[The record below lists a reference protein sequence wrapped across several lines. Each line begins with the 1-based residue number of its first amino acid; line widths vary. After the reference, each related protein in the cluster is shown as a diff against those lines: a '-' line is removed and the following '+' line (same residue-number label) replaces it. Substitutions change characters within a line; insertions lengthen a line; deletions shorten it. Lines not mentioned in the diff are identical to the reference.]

1 MQRRV
6 LAHTSKQRAVHGGG
20 MVVAASHR
28 RRRPA
33 AAGSLKAQASRGV
46 GIEQQQRP

>member
-6 LAHTSKQRAVHGGG
+6 LAHTSKQRAWWHGGG
-20 MVVAASHR
+20 GVAQAKAAA
-28 RRRPA
+28 A